1 MYESHAMYGSQARR
15 ALKPSG
21 LLLVPMID
29 IFTVLVTFLLMT
41 AVFARITI
49 LDLDLPSADIG
60 KPVEPEFRLE
70 VVVRKDGLELTNGTT
85 HIATIPNIE
94 GAYDLKTLS
103 ELAVSLKRDY
113 PKTDSASVLLE
124 PDVEYDILVQVMDA
138 IRTVDASSVA
148 GAEALAQSQSAA
160 LGGEVK
166 PARVALFT
174 KIAVGDAP

>member
-1 MYESHAMYGSQARR
+1 MYDSYAMYASHARR

-49 LDLDLPSADIG
+49 LDLDLPSADTG
-60 KPVEPEFRLE
+60 KPAPPEFRLE
-70 VVVRKDGLELTNGTT
+70 VIVRKDGLELTNGTAR
-85 HIATIPNIE
+85 IAMVPNVD

-113 PKTDSASVLLE
+113 PETDSASVLLE
-124 PDVEYDILVQVMDA
+124 PDVEYNNLVQVMDA
-138 IRTVDASSVA
+138 IRTVDASSVPGA
-148 GAEALAQSQSAA
+148 EELLQRESVALGAEA
-160 LGGEVK
+160 K
-166 PARVALFT
+166 PLRVALFM